1 VGVGV
6 AILALAFVTVM
17 LVNRCYKWKGTGKEE
32 CLPEKSAKELEK
44 IDEIV
49 SSKDTGSMTDKDL
62 G

>member
-1 VGVGV
+1 MGV

-32 CLPEKSAKELEK
+32 GLPEKSAKELEK